1 MDNLRRITLLA
12 LGILFLG
19 AASTQGGEYRDSTG
33 FSFTYP
39 DDWFAVANPSKV
51 LGETALSPELQR
63 WMTWV
68 KESNIDLSKT
78 TVWLGRTGAETVTE
92 SINVVVDHKQ
102 IPVSENTLKSVLKA
116 FPEVF
121 QAKGAP
127 MENLKGRIQKVGV
140 HDALVLEYGTRLPVE
155 SDPVRIKQVMFSGG
169 GNTYYVTCSATPDA
183 FPRNA
188 QTFDTVLAS
197 VKVPEPL
204 VKEPS
209 WMQSWSFIIVCGCFG
224 MLFYAGKRLLGI
236 KDPRESSRKTE
247 PDSRAG
253 G

>member
-1 MDNLRRITLLA
+1 MNNLRRITLLA
-12 LGILFLG
+12 MGVLLLD
-19 AASTQGGEYRDSTG
+19 AASTPGGEYRDATG

-51 LGETALSPELQR
+51 LSETAPSPELQR

-68 KESNIDLSKT
+68 RKSNIDLSKT
-78 TVWLGRTGAETVTE
+78 SVWLGRTGAETVSE

-102 IPVSENTLKSVLKA
+102 TPVNENTLKSVLKV

-127 MENLKGRIQKVGV
+127 MENLKGRIQKVGM
-140 HDALVLEYGTRLPVE
+140 HDAIVLEYGTKLPVQ
-155 SDPVRIKQVMFSGG
+155 SDPVRIKQVIFSGG

-197 VKVPEPL
+197 VKVPEL
-204 VKEPS
+204 IAKERSWMPS
-209 WMQSWSFIIVCGCFG
+209 WSLFVIGGCLG
-224 MLFYAGKRLLGI
+224 MLFHAGKRLLGI
-236 KDPRESSRKTE
+236 KDPGQSDRKTE
-247 PDSRAG
+247 PNS
-253 G
+253 